1 MIIPRFGPEKQPKY
15 PHLFPKDI
23 NIWERFLDKFGKQYI
38 GFDYD
43 IKVGSGIEP
52 PENATEADMRL
63 IAGVYKKRID
73 AVGYMPDRT
82 EIIEVK
88 PSATFSAVGQILG
101 YAALYRNEYP
111 NQPAVMPV
119 LLTDFET
126 PDVRAF
132 AVANGVKLIV
142 I

>member
-1 MIIPRFGPEKQPKY
+1 MHVPRFKPVKLASY
-15 PHLFPKDI
+15 PHLFPKDVP
-23 NIWERFLDKFGKQYI
+23 IWERFLDKFSADYV

-52 PENATEADMRL
+52 PENPTQADLNL

-73 AVGYMPDRT
+73 AVGYKASET
-82 EIIEVK
+82 HIIEVK

-101 YAALYRNEYP
+101 YAALYRAEFP
-111 NQPAVMPV
+111 QQPAVKAI

-126 PDVRAF
+126 PDVRNF
-132 AVANGVKLIV
+132 AQKNGVTLLV
-142 I
+142 V

>member
-1 MIIPRFGPEKQPKY
+1 MAEPRFPPTLLPKY

-23 NIWERFLDKFGKQYI
+23 PIWERYLKKFGADYV

-52 PENATEADMRL
+52 PESATEADMRL

-73 AVGYMPDRT
+73 AVGYTSDRT
-82 EIIEVK
+82 DIIEVK
-88 PSATFSAVGQILG
+88 PAATFSAVGQVLG
-101 YAALYRNEYP
+101 YAALYRTEFP
-111 NQPAVMPV
+111 NQPAVTPV

-126 PDVRAF
+126 PDIRAF
-132 AVANGVKLIV
+132 AANNGVKLVV